1 MRPNLLELSGFTAFR
16 EPVTVDFRGAD
27 LFALTGPTG
36 SGKSS
41 LIDAIV
47 FSLYGS
53 VPRLGQRDVA
63 PIVSLGKL
71 EARVRFEFSLDGT
84 DYTVARVVRRTKTGA
99 STAEARLERDGEVLA
114 GTADEV
120 TESVVRLLGLDFDH
134 FTKSVVLPQGQF
146 AAFLHDRPADRQKLL
161 RELLDLGVYE
171 RMRELANQRR
181 AAAEAKVQVLQTQLD
196 ELAFATPEARQHA
209 EERLVRLE
217 TLGDVVESAEP
228 ELQAIRDEIKT
239 STDAA
244 ARARLSIGRLQGVK
258 MPKGIATLAAGF
270 VEARR
275 ATLQAEDGARKARE
289 QLDKVEA
296 ARHALPAEADI
307 ERIVGLH
314 GALAD
319 EQHTLER
326 LKTGV
331 EKTTREARAAAD
343 VVAAAGAAVE
353 VARRDLDSANRS
365 HAAHALAATLVA
377 GEPCPVCRQTVQGLP
392 AGEAP
397 PALAKAEAAL
407 AAAEEGERAAREQ
420 DAATGK
426 RLATE
431 QARMVDL
438 TARIDVLQRDLA
450 GAPGLEET
458 LQTRKQIA
466 TVESDLTKARA
477 SADRAAQVALR
488 ARQNV
493 DAIEAETTAA
503 RRRFDQTRDQV
514 ASLEP
519 PVPERVDLAADWNQL
534 SEWSVE
540 TIRRL
545 TEESVAA
552 ERLIEEG
559 RGQLAEQE
567 GALTARIGQEGL
579 ETAGRPIRDVIMAAT
594 AAAAHDLARIREAVQ
609 RVEENRATIVTTT
622 EAADLAKSLGRHL
635 SANGFEAWLMEEAL
649 ATLVIGANL
658 LLDDLADGAYSLEV
672 VKRDF
677 RVIDHRNANEARPV
691 KTLSG
696 GETFLV
702 SLALA
707 LSLAQQLAS
716 MSVHGGGRLES
727 VFLDEGFGSLD
738 VETLDTVAHV
748 IQELGARGRIVGIV
762 THVRELAE
770 QVPVRFEVRKGA
782 GTATVER
789 VEL

>member
-63 PIVSLGKL
+63 PIVSLGRL

-209 EERLVRLE
+209 RGRVVRLE
-217 TLGDVVESAEP
+217 TLRDVVESAEP

-270 VEARR
+270 AETRR
-275 ATLQAEDGARKARE
+275 AALQAEDDATTARE

-307 ERIVGLH
+307 QRIVGLH

-331 EKTTREARAAAD
+331 EKTTREAR
-343 VVAAAGAAVE
+343 
-353 VARRDLDSANRS
+353 
-365 HAAHALAATLVA
+365 
-377 GEPCPVCRQTVQGLP
+377 
-392 AGEAP
+392 
-397 PALAKAEAAL
+397 
-407 AAAEEGERAAREQ
+407 
-420 DAATGK
+420 
-426 RLATE
+426 
-431 QARMVDL
+431 
-438 TARIDVLQRDLA
+438 
-450 GAPGLEET
+450 
-458 LQTRKQIA
+458 
-466 TVESDLTKARA
+466 
-477 SADRAAQVALR
+477 
-488 ARQNV
+488 
-493 DAIEAETTAA
+493 
-503 RRRFDQTRDQV
+503 
-514 ASLEP
+514 
-519 PVPERVDLAADWNQL
+519 
-534 SEWSVE
+534 
-540 TIRRL
+540 
-545 TEESVAA
+545 
-552 ERLIEEG
+552 
-559 RGQLAEQE
+559 
-567 GALTARIGQEGL
+567 
-579 ETAGRPIRDVIMAAT
+579 
-594 AAAAHDLARIREAVQ
+594 
-609 RVEENRATIVTTT
+609 
-622 EAADLAKSLGRHL
+622 EAADG
-635 SANGFEAWLMEEAL
+635 
-649 ATLVIGANL
+649 GA
-658 LLDDLADGAYSLEV
+658 
-672 VKRDF
+672 
-677 RVIDHRNANEARPV
+677 
-691 KTLSG
+691 
-696 GETFLV
+696 
-702 SLALA
+702 
-707 LSLAQQLAS
+707 
-716 MSVHGGGRLES
+716 GGG
-727 VFLDEGFGSLD
+727 G
-738 VETLDTVAHV
+738 
-748 IQELGARGRIVGIV
+748 
-762 THVRELAE
+762 
-770 QVPVRFEVRKGA
+770 
-782 GTATVER
+782 
-789 VEL
+789 